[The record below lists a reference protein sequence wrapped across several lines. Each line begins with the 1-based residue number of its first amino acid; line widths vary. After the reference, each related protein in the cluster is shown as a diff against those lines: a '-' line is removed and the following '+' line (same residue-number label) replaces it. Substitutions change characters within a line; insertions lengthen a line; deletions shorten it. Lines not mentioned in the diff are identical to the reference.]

1 MFNNWKIKTRLLLV
15 TLITLICFVSIIGW
29 FYNRISNSLYQERRA
44 KTADIVESAMGVL
57 QYYANLAKS
66 NQMTVAEAQKQAKE
80 TLRQCRY
87 GRDKNYIWIND
98 LHNITV
104 MNPVKTD
111 WEGIDKSDWQDANGK
126 KMFPA
131 FYDAVQKDG
140 HGYVDY
146 MWPKPGETKPSPKIS
161 YVSLFPEWGWIVGTG
176 IYIDDMDADL
186 AGIRRN
192 IALIILPLLA
202 IFIVR
207 LLMISGSLSKT
218 IDNIVKMM
226 QEMAKGHLSTR
237 LNLKNREDEMGVLA
251 SAMNQ
256 FADNLQKNVISNIQ
270 QISEGNVDI
279 KPAIIDDSDEIGPA
293 LNKMVETIASM
304 SDEIQICCVAAS
316 EGNLSIR
323 ANTTPYRGEYRK
335 IISGFNETL
344 ENMMGPVNEAADV
357 LVRVAGK
364 DMTARIKG
372 DYKGDHAKIKE
383 SLNMAV
389 ENLEKALQQVAIGAQ
404 QVASAS
410 VQLSAGGQLLSQGTS
425 QQASSLEEVSSSLQE
440 MSSMTRQNAIN
451 AREAKSIAEDARSS
465 ANRGVNSMERMS
477 SAISRIKTSSDATA
491 KIVKT
496 IDEIAFQTNLLAL
509 NAAVEAARAGD
520 AGKGFAVVAE
530 EVRNLAMRSA
540 EAARNT
546 SGLIEEAVKNS
557 ENGVAIN
564 SEVLINFH
572 DISSKADKVSQVV
585 AEIAEASDQQDQ
597 GINQVSKA
605 VEQLNQ
611 LTQQNAA
618 NAEESASAA
627 EEMSSQSDAM
637 RSMVAGFKLGV

>member
-1 MFNNWKIKTRLLLV
+1 MFNNWKIRTKLLLL
-15 TLITLICFVSIIGW
+15 TLITLICFMGVSVW

-57 QYYANLAKS
+57 QYYSNLAKS
-66 NQMTVAEAQKQAKE
+66 NQMTVEEAQKQAKE

-87 GRDKNYIWIND
+87 GSDKNYIWIND

-104 MNPVKTD
+104 MNPVKKD
-111 WEGIDKSDWQDANGK
+111 WEGIDKSDWQDSNGK
-126 KMFPA
+126 KMFLA
-131 FYDAVQKDG
+131 FHDAVQNKEG

-176 IYIDDMDADL
+176 IYIDDVDADM

-192 IALIILPLLA
+192 ITLLMLPLLA
-202 IFIVR
+202 LIIFSS
-207 LLMISGSLSKT
+207 LAISGSLSRPIAT
-218 IDNIVKMM
+218 IVKMM
-226 QEMAKGHLSTR
+226 QDMARGHLSRR
-237 LNLKNREDEMGVLA
+237 LGLKRADEIGELA
-251 SAMNQ
+251 RTMDQ
-256 FADNLQKNVISNIQ
+256 FAENLQKNVVSSIQ

-279 KPAIIDDSDEIGPA
+279 KPAIMDDRDEIGPA

-304 SDEIQICCVAAS
+304 SREIRRCCVAAA
-316 EGNLSIR
+316 EGDFSIR
-323 ANTTPYRGEYRK
+323 ADAAPYRGKYQK
-335 IISGFNETL
+335 IVHGFNDTL
-344 ENMMGPVNEAADV
+344 DNMIGPVSEAADV
-357 LVRVAGK
+357 LARIAAR
-364 DMTARIKG
+364 DLTARMKG
-372 DYKGDHAKIKE
+372 DYRGDHARIKE

-389 ENLEKALQQVAIGAQ
+389 ENLEQALRQVAIGAQ

-410 VQLSAGGQLLSQGTS
+410 VQVSAGGQSLSQGTS
-425 QQASSLEEVSSSLQE
+425 EQASSLEEVSSSLQE

-451 AREAKSIAEDARSS
+451 AREAKSIADDARNSAEKGVSS
-465 ANRGVNSMERMS
+465 MDRMS
-477 SAISRIKTSSDATA
+477 SAIGRIKASSDATA

-540 EAARNT
+540 EAAKNT
-546 SGLIEEAVKNS
+546 QNLIEEAVKNS

-564 SEVLINFH
+564 AEVLSNFH
-572 DISSKADKVSQVV
+572 DIGGKANRVSQVV

-597 GINQVSKA
+597 GINQVTKA
-605 VEQLNQ
+605 VEQLNM

-627 EEMSSQSDAM
+627 EEMSSQSEEM
-637 RSMVAGFKLGV
+637 RSMVAGFKLGG